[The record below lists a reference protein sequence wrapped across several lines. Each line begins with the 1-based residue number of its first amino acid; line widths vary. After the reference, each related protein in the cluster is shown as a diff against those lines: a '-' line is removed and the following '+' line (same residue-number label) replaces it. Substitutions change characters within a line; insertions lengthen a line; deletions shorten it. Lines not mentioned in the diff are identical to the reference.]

1 MIAATIAAISSFSGE
16 SGTRI
21 IFSLFTL
28 LIAVMSSMA
37 KTQALAA
44 PTSKLRSTSGLLI
57 SPAIEKKAINKINQ
71 DSTILCEEWRE
82 GGTNFK
88 YFLRSHAEYR
98 HLTVSSHSLLL
109 SSFISQYF
117 SFFQEVRAI
126 QLTIEDR

>member
-82 GGTNFK
+82 GGKEGQISSISCDHMRNIAISLYHLILFF
-88 YFLRSHAEYR
+88 YLR
-98 HLTVSSHSLLL
+98 LSLNISLSFRKCVL
-109 SSFISQYF
+109 SS
-117 SFFQEVRAI
+117 
-126 QLTIEDR
+126 LP